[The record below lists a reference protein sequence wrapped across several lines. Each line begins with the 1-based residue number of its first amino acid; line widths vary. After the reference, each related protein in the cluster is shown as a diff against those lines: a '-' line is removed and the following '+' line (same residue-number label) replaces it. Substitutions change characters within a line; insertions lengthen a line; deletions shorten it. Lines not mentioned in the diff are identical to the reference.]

1 MVYITGDTHGDINFF
16 KNPKLKKLTDRDI
29 LIVCGDF
36 GFLWDKNSEKE
47 KQALETLKKKKYT
60 ICFVDGAHENFDML
74 NEYQPYRWKGGNTHK
89 ISQNIFQLLRGEIFT
104 FDSQTFF
111 CMGGGESE
119 DKDMRTEGVSWWKD
133 EMPNADDLRNGT
145 RNLKDF
151 EYKVD
156 YVITYEAPAI
166 AKDFIRLHTN
176 QEVHLSPLNTYLQEL
191 MKNVEYKHWY
201 FGSLHTDLTVSK
213 KMTAVFDDIIPIE
226 QN

>member
-1 MVYITGDTHGDINFF
+1 MVYITGDIHGDINFF
-16 KNPKLKKLTDRDI
+16 KNPILKKLTDRDI

-36 GFLWDKNSEKE
+36 GFIWDKNSEKE
-47 KQALETLKKKKYT
+47 KQNIEILKKKKYT
-60 ICFVDGAHENFDML
+60 ICFVDGAHENFDIL
-74 NEYQPYRWKGGNTHK
+74 NTYKPYRWKGGNTHK
-89 ISQNIFQLLRGEIFT
+89 IAQNIFQLLRGEIFT
-104 FDSQTFF
+104 FDSKTFF

-119 DKDMRTEGVSWWKD
+119 DKEMRTEGVSWWKE
-133 EMPNADDLRNGT
+133 EMPNADELRNGT

-166 AKDFIRLHTN
+166 AKDFIKLHSN

-201 FGSLHTDLTVSK
+201 FGSLHMDLTVSK
-213 KMTAVFDDIIPIE
+213 KMTAVFDNIIPLE
-226 QN
+226 